1 MFASALEQSSLIS
14 ASAIQASDGDA
25 KLKDGSLV
33 AYIVFPPD
41 FSSRAQAGTIPPEV
55 HLQGSQPGTSG
66 PVLQAPPPAL
76 SSVAAGGPG
85 ARRPFVPRIRYLY
98 GGRGFCSP
106 AHSGGGVLWP

>member
-41 FSSRAQAGTIPPEV
+41 FSSRAQAGTIAPEV
-55 HLQGSQPGTSG
+55 HLEGSQPATSG
-66 PVLQAPPPAL
+66 PVLQALQQAL
-76 SSVAAGGPG
+76 SSVAAGGPPPG
-85 ARRPFVPRIRYLY
+85 LHLVPQNHHPM
-98 GGRGFCSP
+98 RGLCVF
-106 AHSGGGVLWP
+106 HT